1 MSYFEKKALLDY
13 RDLDKAFQT
22 TMEASHC
29 SFECAIFIVRNQLEE
44 YNNAT
49 AKKWK
54 DKWKKMVNQLEKSSS
69 QSRQA
74 ESLSAS
80 FIISNI
86 VNSKEADVSLLPSV
100 KKQQKVL
107 RSATTAPS
115 AYTSTATT
123 SPVASTTAANALMLW
138 QNRHN
143 CLYKIK
149 AFFDR

>member
-69 QSRQA
+69 QSR
-74 ESLSAS
+74 
-80 FIISNI
+80 
-86 VNSKEADVSLLPSV
+86 EADVSLLPSV